1 MNKLFKD
8 LHLVACIPFLLTSC
22 DPGTEVRRDVYIQE
36 AAKVEEKETQEF
48 NTIELN
54 YELESKATGY
64 FKEQGGLNILQKG
77 QLVFTFDSYN
87 WRANQAF
94 DFGDVDSEI
103 TKSLN
108 AKASDYYQ
116 DLEYEYG
123 YNLKYYVNPL
133 GLGYDAT
140 DSEGRDGI
148 AMTSKLSIR
157 IIFNDYGLLS
167 MLRLDT
173 KYTINDAKAGKDIKV
188 NGEYKVH
195 MQLDLT
201 YKVLS

>member
-1 MNKLFKD
+1 MNKLSKV
-8 LHLVACIPFLLTSC
+8 LYLVACIPFLLTSC
-22 DPGTEVRRDVYIQE
+22 DPGKEVRRDVYIKE

-54 YELESKATGY
+54 YDLESKATGY
-64 FKEQGGLNILQKG
+64 FKEQGGLNILEKG

-87 WRANQAF
+87 FRSNLAF
-94 DFGDVDSEI
+94 DFGDVDSQI

-108 AKASDYYQ
+108 AKASNYYK

-133 GLGYDAT
+133 GLGYDTT

-148 AMTSKLSIR
+148 AITSKLSLR

-167 MLRLDT
+167 MLRLDS
-173 KYTINDAKAGKDIKV
+173 KYTINDAKAGKDRKI

-201 YKVLS
+201 YKMLS